1 MPVFVY
7 EARDNA
13 GQLKKDKID
22 APNMRM
28 ATQRLQEQ
36 KMTVINIK
44 EQSGGMAQA
53 DVLGWYQKFKKVNE
67 QALTVFSRQ
76 FATMINAGL
85 AMVRCLDILS
95 EQTEDKKLQQTLIQV
110 RRDVEGGSTLSNAL
124 AKPPT
129 VFSTLYISMVKA
141 GEMGGVLDEVL
152 ERLAGFMEK
161 DFALKKKVKS
171 ALTYPVVILV
181 MALGIVFFLVTY
193 ILPTFV
199 TLFEGMNL
207 ELPLPTRILIE
218 TTKAVRNPM
227 ILFPLIALLVVAG
240 VFINRYINTPLG
252 KKQYDLLKLNIPV
265 FGLLN
270 KKVAISRFCRTLG
283 TLLSSGV
290 PIMQALE
297 IVGKASGN
305 EIIAMTVGKIRES
318 IREGE
323 SIASPLGASGMFPPM
338 VTQMVAVGEETGNL
352 DAMLAKISDFYDT
365 EVEYLLSSLTSMLEP
380 IMIVGMGTIVGFIVV
395 SVFLPLYELIGDMAW
410 RSVRSNGKALP
421 AGGGFS
427 G

>member
-7 EARDNA
+7 EARDSS

-124 AKPPT
+124 SKHPT
-129 VFSTLYISMVKA
+129 VFSTLYTSMVKA

-161 DFALKKKVKS
+161 DYALKKKVKS
-171 ALTYPVVILV
+171 ALTYPVVILI

-207 ELPLPTRILIE
+207 ELPLPTRVLIG
-218 TTKAVRNPM
+218 TTKAIRNPV
-227 ILFPLIALLVVAG
+227 ILIPLIALGVVGG
-240 VFINRYINTPLG
+240 VFVNRYISTPLG
-252 KKQYDLLKLNIPV
+252 KKQYDLLKLNVPV

-305 EIIAMTVGKIRES
+305 EIIALTVGKIRES

-352 DAMLAKISDFYDT
+352 DAMLSKISDFYDT

-380 IMIVGMGTIVGFIVV
+380 IMIVGMGGIVGFIVV
-395 SVFLPLYELIGDMAW
+395 SVFLPLYQLIGNMA
-410 RSVRSNGKALP
+410 
-421 AGGGFS
+421 
-427 G
+427 

>member
-7 EARDNA
+7 EARDA
-13 GQLKKDKID
+13 TGQLKKDTIE
-22 APNMRM
+22 AQNVRL

-36 KMTVINIK
+36 RMTVIHIK
-44 EQSGGMAQA
+44 EKTSNVAQT
-53 DVLGWYQKFKKVNE
+53 DLLGWYQKIRKVNE

-95 EQTEDKKLQQTLIQV
+95 EQTEDKKLQQTLVQV

-124 AKPPT
+124 GKHPT

-161 DFALKKKVKS
+161 DFGLKKKVKS

-199 TLFEGMNL
+199 QLFEGMSL
-207 ELPLPTRILIE
+207 QLPLPTRILI
-218 TTKAVRNPM
+218 TITKGARNP
-227 ILFPLIALLVVAG
+227 IVLTVVGVLVVVG
-240 VFINRYINTPLG
+240 GILLNRYIQTPVG

-305 EIIAMTVGKIRES
+305 EIIAMTVSKVRES

-352 DAMLAKISDFYDT
+352 DAMLSKISDFYDT
-365 EVEYLLSSLTSMLEP
+365 EIKEKKSEK
-380 IMIVGMGTIVGFIVV
+380 F
-395 SVFLPLYELIGDMAW
+395 
-410 RSVRSNGKALP
+410 
-421 AGGGFS
+421 
-427 G
+427 

>member
-7 EARDNA
+7 EARDA
-13 GQLKKDKID
+13 DGQLRKDSVE

-44 EQSGGMAQA
+44 ARSGGVAQA
-53 DVLGWYQKFKKVNE
+53 DLMGWYQNLKKVNE

-95 EQTEDKKLQQTLIQV
+95 EQTEDKKLQQTLVQV
-110 RRDVEGGSTLSNAL
+110 RRDVEGGSTLSAAL
-124 AKPPT
+124 QKHPT
-129 VFSTLYISMVKA
+129 VFSTLYHSMVRA

-161 DFALKKKVKS
+161 DFALKKKVKA
-171 ALTYPVVILV
+171 ALTYPVVILI
-181 MALGIVFFLVTY
+181 MAMGIVFFLVTY

-199 TLFEGMNL
+199 QMFEGMNL
-207 ELPLPTRILIE
+207 QLPLPTRILIGS
-218 TTKAVRNPM
+218 TKAVRNPL
-227 ILFPLIALLVVAG
+227 ILFPAIGALVAG
-240 VFINRYINTPLG
+240 GFFLNRYIATPLG
-252 KKQYDLLKLNIPV
+252 RKQYDLMKLNVPV

-305 EIIAMTVGKIRES
+305 EIIALTVGKIRES

-352 DAMLAKISDFYDT
+352 DAMLSKIADFYDT

-380 IMIVGMGTIVGFIVV
+380 IMIVGMGLIVGFIVV
-395 SVFLPLYELIGDMAW
+395 SVFLPLYQVIGQM
-410 RSVRSNGKALP
+410 
-421 AGGGFS
+421 
-427 G
+427 

>member
-1 MPVFVY
+1 MPTFVY
-7 EARDNA
+7 EARDA
-13 GQLKKDKID
+13 TGQLRKDTIE
-22 APNMRM
+22 AANLRA

-36 KMTVINIK
+36 RMTVIQIK
-44 EQSGGMAQA
+44 AKAAGGGAEGLAGLLSRM
-53 DVLGWYQKFKKVNE
+53 KKVDE

-95 EQTEDKKLQQTLIQV
+95 EQTEDKKLKETLIQV
-110 RRDVEGGSTLSNAL
+110 RRDVEGGSTLSNSL
-124 AKPPT
+124 AKHPQ
-129 VFSTLYISMVKA
+129 VFSMLYISMVKA

-171 ALTYPVVILV
+171 ALTYPVVILL
-181 MALGIVFFLVTY
+181 MASGIVFFLVTY

-199 TLFEGMNL
+199 SLFEGMSL
-207 ELPLPTRILIE
+207 ALPLPTQILIAV
-218 TTKAVRNPM
+218 TKGARNPAVVIPAM
-227 ILFPLIALLVVAG
+227 ILLGLGLFAFNQYVKTPAG
-240 VFINRYINTPLG
+240 R
-252 KKQYDLLKLNIPV
+252 KQYDMMKLNIPV
-265 FGLLN
+265 FGMLN
-270 KKVAISRFCRTLG
+270 RKVSISRFCRTLG

-297 IVGKASGN
+297 IVGRASGN
-305 EIIAMTVGKIRES
+305 EIIAMTVTKVRES

-352 DAMLAKISDFYDT
+352 DAMLSKIADFYDT
-365 EVEYLLSSLTSMLEP
+365 EVEYMLASLTSMLEP
-380 IMIVGMGTIVGFIVV
+380 IMIVGMGGIVGFIVI
-395 SVFLPLYELIGDMAW
+395 SVFLPLYQLIG
-410 RSVRSNGKALP
+410 NI
-421 AGGGFS
+421 GG
-427 G
+427 

>member
-7 EARDNA
+7 EARDA
-13 GQLKKDKID
+13 SGQRVKDTIEAANRK
-22 APNMRM
+22 A

-36 KMTVINIK
+36 RLTIISLDEKA
-44 EQSGGMAQA
+44 GGAA
-53 DVLGWYQKFKKVNE
+53 GGDVGAFFDKFKRVNE

-95 EQTEDKKLQQTLIQV
+95 EQTEDKKLQTTLDQV
-110 RRDVEGGSTLSNAL
+110 RKDVEGGQTLSAAL
-124 AKPPT
+124 ARHPS

-152 ERLAGFMEK
+152 ERLSGFMEK
-161 DFALKKKVKS
+161 DFSLKKKVKS

-199 TLFEGMNL
+199 ELFKGMNL
-207 ELPLPTRILIE
+207 KLPLPTKILI
-218 TTKAVRNPM
+218 AVTEGARNPL
-227 ILFPLIALLVVAG
+227 IVGPALVLFVVTLVLLG
-240 VFINRYINTPLG
+240 RYINTPVG
-252 KKQYDLLKLNIPV
+252 RKQYDLLKLNIPV
-265 FGLLN
+265 FGLLT

-305 EIIAMTVGKIRES
+305 EIIAMTVTKVRES

-323 SIASPLGASGMFPPM
+323 SIASPLGASGLFPPM

-352 DAMLAKISDFYDT
+352 DAMLGKIADFYDT
-365 EVEYLLSSLTSMLEP
+365 EVEYLLASLTSMLEP
-380 IMIVGMGTIVGFIVV
+380 IMIVGMGGIVGFIVI
-395 SVFLPLYELIGDMAW
+395 SVFLPLYQLIG
-410 RSVRSNGKALP
+410 NLG
-421 AGGGFS
+421 
-427 G
+427 

>member
-1 MPVFVY
+1 MPVFQYV
-7 EARDNA
+7 ARDPS
-13 GQLKKDKID
+13 GQTKRDTLE
-22 APNMRM
+22 AQNLRM
-28 ATQRLQEQ
+28 ATQKLQE
-36 KMTVINIK
+36 MRYTVINITEK
-44 EQSGGMAQA
+44 STGVAQQ
-53 DVLGWYQKFKKVNE
+53 DVLGFLQQFQRVNE

-110 RRDVEGGSTLSNAL
+110 RRDVEGGATLSNSL
-124 AKPPT
+124 AKHPS
-129 VFSTLYISMVKA
+129 VFDTLYVSMVKA

-152 ERLAGFMEK
+152 ERLASFKEK
-161 DFALKKKVKS
+161 DYSLKKKVKS

-181 MALGIVFFLVTY
+181 MALGIVFFLVNF

-207 ELPLPTRILIE
+207 DLPLPTQILIGV
-218 TTKAVRNPM
+218 TKAAKDMRIM
-227 ILFPLIALLVVAG
+227 IPAFAILVAG
-240 VFINRYINTPLG
+240 IFALGNYIRTPVG
-252 KKQYDLLKLNIPV
+252 RKQYDLLKLNVPV
-265 FGLLN
+265 FGILN

-305 EIIAMTVGKIRES
+305 EIVALTVSKVRES

-352 DAMLAKISDFYDT
+352 DAMLSKIADFYDT
-365 EVEYLLSSLTSMLEP
+365 EVEYLLASLTSMLEP
-380 IMIVGMGTIVGFIVV
+380 IMIVGMGAIVGFIVI
-395 SVFLPLYELIGDMAW
+395 SVFLPLYQLIGSM
-410 RSVRSNGKALP
+410 G
-421 AGGGFS
+421 
-427 G
+427 

>member
-7 EARDNA
+7 EVRDA
-13 GQLKKDKID
+13 TGQLKRDTIE
-22 APNMRM
+22 AQNIRM

-36 KMTVINIK
+36 KFTVINIK
-44 EQSGGMAQA
+44 EKTTSVGQA
-53 DVLGWYQKFKKVNE
+53 DLMSWYQKMKKVNE
-67 QALTVFSRQ
+67 QALVVFSRQ

-110 RRDVEGGSTLSNAL
+110 RRDVEGGATLSNAL
-124 AKPPT
+124 QKHPT
-129 VFSTLYISMVKA
+129 VFSTLYTSMVKA

-152 ERLAGFMEK
+152 ERLASFMEK
-161 DFALKKKVKS
+161 DFGLKKKVKS

-181 MALGIVFFLVTY
+181 MALAIVFFLVTY

-199 TLFEGMNL
+199 SLFEGMNL
-207 ELPLPTRILIE
+207 TLPLPTKILIGV
-218 TTKAVRNPM
+218 TKGARNPIVVIPFM
-227 ILFPLIALLVVAG
+227 ILSVLG
-240 VFINRYINTPLG
+240 FIGLGRYIQTPYG

-305 EIIAMTVGKIRES
+305 EIIAMTVTKIRDS

-323 SIASPLGASGMFPPM
+323 SIATPLGSSGMFPPM

-352 DAMLAKISDFYDT
+352 DAMLSKISDFYDT

-380 IMIVGMGTIVGFIVV
+380 IMIVGMGGIVGFIVI
-395 SVFLPLYELIGDMAW
+395 SVFLPLYQLIGSM
-410 RSVRSNGKALP
+410 S
-421 AGGGFS
+421 
-427 G
+427 

>member
-1 MPVFVY
+1 MPTFVY
-7 EARDNA
+7 EARDPS
-13 GQLKKDKID
+13 GQLRKDTIE
-22 APNMRM
+22 AANLRA

-36 KMTVINIK
+36 RMTVIQIK
-44 EQSGGMAQA
+44 AKAAGAGA
-53 DVLGWYQKFKKVNE
+53 DGLAGLLSRMKKVDE

-95 EQTEDKKLQQTLIQV
+95 EQTEDKKLRDTLIQV
-110 RRDVEGGSTLSNAL
+110 RRDVEGGSTLSNSL
-124 AKPPT
+124 AKHPQ
-129 VFSTLYISMVKA
+129 VFSMLYISMVKA

-171 ALTYPVVILV
+171 ALTYPVVILC
-181 MALGIVFFLVTY
+181 MASGIVFFLVTY

-199 TLFEGMNL
+199 ALFEGMSL
-207 ELPLPTRILIE
+207 ALPLPTQILIAV
-218 TTKAVRNPM
+218 TKGARNPAVV
-227 ILFPLIALLVVAG
+227 IPVALLCGLGMFLMGQYVKTPAG
-240 VFINRYINTPLG
+240 R
-252 KKQYDLLKLNIPV
+252 KQYDMMKLNIPV

-270 KKVAISRFCRTLG
+270 RKVSISRFCRTLG

-297 IVGKASGN
+297 IVGRASGN
-305 EIIAMTVGKIRES
+305 EIIAMTVTKVRES

-323 SIASPLGASGMFPPM
+323 SIASPLGSSGMFPPM

-352 DAMLAKISDFYDT
+352 DAMLSKIADFYDT
-365 EVEYLLSSLTSMLEP
+365 EVEYMLASLTSMLEP
-380 IMIVGMGTIVGFIVV
+380 IMIVGMGGIVGFIVI
-395 SVFLPLYELIGDMAW
+395 SVFLPLYQLIG
-410 RSVRSNGKALP
+410 NI
-421 AGGGFS
+421 GG
-427 G
+427 

>member
-7 EARDNA
+7 EARDA
-13 GQLKKDKID
+13 TGQLKRDTIE
-22 APNMRM
+22 AQNLRV
-28 ATQRLQEQ
+28 ATQKLQEQ
-36 KMTVINIK
+36 KFTVINIR
-44 EQSGGMAQA
+44 ERTTTVASTDVMA
-53 DVLGWYQKFKKVNE
+53 WYQKLKKVNE

-110 RRDVEGGSTLSNAL
+110 RRDVEGGATLSNAL
-124 AKPPT
+124 GKHPT
-129 VFSTLYISMVKA
+129 VFSNLYTSMVKA

-152 ERLAGFMEK
+152 ERLANFMEK
-161 DFALKKKVKS
+161 DFSLKKKVKS

-181 MALGIVFFLVTY
+181 MAMFIVAFLVLY

-199 TLFEGMNL
+199 SLFENMNIP
-207 ELPLPTRILIE
+207 LPLPTKVLIVI
-218 TTKAVRNPM
+218 TKICTDWKYMVPFV
-227 ILFPLIALLVVAG
+227 ILVVGGSFALG
-240 VFINRYINTPLG
+240 RFVATPFG
-252 KKQYDLLKLNIPV
+252 KKQYDLLKLNVPV

-305 EIIAMTVGKIRES
+305 EIIAMTVTKIRES

-323 SIASPLGASGMFPPM
+323 SIASPLGSSGMFPPM

-352 DAMLAKISDFYDT
+352 DAMLSKISDFYDT

-380 IMIVGMGTIVGFIVV
+380 IMIVGMGGIVGFIVIA
-395 SVFLPLYELIGDMAW
+395 VFLPLYNLIGQ
-410 RSVRSNGKALP
+410 LH
-421 AGGGFS
+421 
-427 G
+427 

>member
-7 EARDNA
+7 EARDAA

-44 EQSGGMAQA
+44 EQAGGMAQA
-53 DVLGWYQKFKKVNE
+53 DVLGWYQKLKKVNE

-124 AKPPT
+124 AKHPT
-129 VFSTLYISMVKA
+129 VFSTLYTSMVKA

-181 MALGIVFFLVTY
+181 MAMGIVFFLVTY

-199 TLFEGMNL
+199 TLFEGMHL
-207 ELPLPTRILIE
+207 ELPLPTKILMG
-218 TTKAVRNPM
+218 TTKAVRNPV
-227 ILFPLIALLVVAG
+227 ILIPLIALLVVGG
-240 VFINRYINTPLG
+240 VLLNRYVSTPLG

-352 DAMLAKISDFYDT
+352 DAMLSKISDFYDT
-365 EVEYLLSSLTSMLEP
+365 EVEYLLASLTSMLEP
-380 IMIVGMGTIVGFIVV
+380 IMIVGMGGIVGFIVI
-395 SVFLPLYELIGDMAW
+395 SVFLPLYQLIGNM
-410 RSVRSNGKALP
+410 G
-421 AGGGFS
+421 
-427 G
+427 

>member
-1 MPVFVY
+1 MPVFAY
-7 EARDNA
+7 ESRDA
-13 GQLKKDKID
+13 GGEKVSGKIE
-22 APNMRM
+22 ASHRKA
-28 ATQRLQEQ
+28 ATQRLQE
-36 KMTVINIK
+36 KRLAIISLK
-44 EQSGGMAQA
+44 ELSGGAGGS
-53 DVLGWYQKFKKVNE
+53 DVGALLQKFKRVNE
-67 QALTVFSRQ
+67 QSLTVFSRQ

-95 EQTEDKKLQQTLIQV
+95 EQTEDKVLESTLDLV
-110 RRDVEGGSTLSNAL
+110 RRDVEAGQTLSAAL
-124 AKPPT
+124 ARHPQ

-152 ERLAGFMEK
+152 DRLAGFMEK

-199 TLFEGMNL
+199 ELFKGMNL
-207 ELPLPTRILIE
+207 ALPLPTRILITVTE
-218 TTKAVRNPM
+218 AARQPA
-227 ILFPLIALLVVAG
+227 IVVPTVVLCIVTCMG
-240 VFINRYINTPLG
+240 VAKYVQTPVG
-252 KKQYDLLKLNIPV
+252 RKQFDLLKLDIPV
-265 FGLLN
+265 FGVLT

-305 EIIAMTVGKIRES
+305 EIIAMTVTKVRES

-323 SIASPLGASGMFPPM
+323 SIASPLGASGLFPPM

-352 DAMLAKISDFYDT
+352 DAMLGKVADFYDT
-365 EVEYLLSSLTSMLEP
+365 EVEYLLASLTSMLEP
-380 IMIVGMGTIVGFIVV
+380 IMIVGMGGIVGFIVV
-395 SVFLPLYELIGDMAW
+395 SVFLPLYQLIG
-410 RSVRSNGKALP
+410 NI
-421 AGGGFS
+421 GG
-427 G
+427 

>member
-7 EARDNA
+7 EARDA
-13 GQLKKDKID
+13 TGQLKKDTIE
-22 APNMRM
+22 AQNVRL

-36 KMTVINIK
+36 RMTVIHIK
-44 EQSGGMAQA
+44 EKTSNVAQT
-53 DVLGWYQKFKKVNE
+53 DLLGWYQKIRKVNE

-95 EQTEDKKLQQTLIQV
+95 EQTEDKKLQQTLVQV

-124 AKPPT
+124 GKHPT

-161 DFALKKKVKS
+161 DFGLKKKVKS

-199 TLFEGMNL
+199 QLFEGMSL
-207 ELPLPTRILIE
+207 QLPLPTRILI
-218 TTKAVRNPM
+218 TITKGARNP
-227 ILFPLIALLVVAG
+227 IVLTVVGVLVVVG
-240 VFINRYINTPLG
+240 GILLNRYIQTPVG

-305 EIIAMTVGKIRES
+305 EIIAMTVSKVRES

-352 DAMLAKISDFYDT
+352 DAMLSKISDFYDT
-365 EVEYLLSSLTSMLEP
+365 EVEYLLASLTSMLEP
-380 IMIVGMGTIVGFIVV
+380 IMIVGMGGIVGFIVI
-395 SVFLPLYELIGDMAW
+395 SVFLPLYQLIG
-410 RSVRSNGKALP
+410 NLG
-421 AGGGFS
+421 
-427 G
+427 

>member
-7 EARDNA
+7 EARDATGEKVSGKVEASNRKA
-13 GQLKKDKID
+13 
-22 APNMRM
+22 

-36 KMTVINIK
+36 RMAIISLK
-44 EQSGGMAQA
+44 EVSGGVGGG
-53 DVLGWYQKFKKVNE
+53 DVGAFLDKFKKVNE

-95 EQTEDKKLQQTLIQV
+95 EQTEDKKLQSTLDQV
-110 RRDVEGGSTLSNAL
+110 RRDVEAGQTLSAAL
-124 AKPPT
+124 ARHPQ

-199 TLFEGMNL
+199 ELFKGMNL
-207 ELPLPTRILIE
+207 TLPLPTKILIGVTE
-218 TTKAVRNPM
+218 AARQPM
-227 ILFPLIALLVVAG
+227 IVIPSIVLLIG
-240 VFINRYINTPLG
+240 VGIGVGKYIQTPVG
-252 KKQYDLLKLNIPV
+252 SKQYDLLKLNIPV
-265 FGLLN
+265 FGILT
-270 KKVAISRFCRTLG
+270 KKVSISRFCRTLG

-305 EIIAMTVGKIRES
+305 EIIAMTVTKVRES

-323 SIASPLGASGMFPPM
+323 SIASPLGASGLFPPM

-352 DAMLAKISDFYDT
+352 DAMLGKIADFYDT
-365 EVEYLLSSLTSMLEP
+365 EVEYLLASLTSMLEP
-380 IMIVGMGTIVGFIVV
+380 IMIVGMGGIVGFIVI
-395 SVFLPLYELIGDMAW
+395 SVFLPLYQLIG
-410 RSVRSNGKALP
+410 NLG
-421 AGGGFS
+421 
-427 G
+427 

>member
-1 MPVFVY
+1 
-7 EARDNA
+7 
-13 GQLKKDKID
+13 
-22 APNMRM
+22 M

-36 KMTVINIK
+36 KFTVINIK
-44 EQSGGMAQA
+44 EKSASVGNTDIMS
-53 DVLGWYQKFKKVNE
+53 WYQKLKKVNE
-67 QALTVFSRQ
+67 QALVVFSRQ

-110 RRDVEGGSTLSNAL
+110 RRDVEGGATLSNAL
-124 AKPPT
+124 GKHPN
-129 VFSTLYISMVKA
+129 VFSTLYTSMVKA

-152 ERLAGFMEK
+152 ERLASFMEK
-161 DFALKKKVKS
+161 DFSLKKKVKS

-181 MALGIVFFLVTY
+181 MALAIVFFLVTY

-199 TLFEGMNL
+199 SLFEGMNL
-207 ELPLPTRILIE
+207 TLPLPTKILIGV
-218 TTKAVRNPM
+218 TKGARNPA
-227 ILFPLIALLVVAG
+227 IVIPVLGLVVAAFVG
-240 VFINRYINTPLG
+240 INRYVQTPYG
-252 KKQYDLLKLNIPV
+252 KRQYDLLKLNLPV

-270 KKVAISRFCRTLG
+270 KKVSISRFCRTLG

-305 EIIAMTVGKIRES
+305 EIIAMTVTKIRDS

-323 SIASPLGASGMFPPM
+323 SIATPLGSSGMFPPM

-352 DAMLAKISDFYDT
+352 DAMLSKISDFYDT
-365 EVEYLLSSLTSMLEP
+365 EVEYLLASLTSMLEP
-380 IMIVGMGTIVGFIVV
+380 IMIVGMGGIVGFIVI
-395 SVFLPLYELIGDMAW
+395 SVFLPLYQLIGSM
-410 RSVRSNGKALP
+410 S
-421 AGGGFS
+421 
-427 G
+427 

>member
-7 EARDNA
+7 EVRDA
-13 GQLKKDKID
+13 TGQLKRDTIE
-22 APNMRM
+22 AQNIRM

-36 KMTVINIK
+36 KFTVINIK
-44 EQSGGMAQA
+44 EKTTSVGQA
-53 DVLGWYQKFKKVNE
+53 DLMSWYQKLKKVNE
-67 QALTVFSRQ
+67 QALVVFSRQ

-110 RRDVEGGSTLSNAL
+110 RRDVEGGATLSNAL
-124 AKPPT
+124 QKHPT
-129 VFSTLYISMVKA
+129 VFSTLYTSMVKA

-152 ERLAGFMEK
+152 ERLASFMEK
-161 DFALKKKVKS
+161 DFSLKKKVKS
-171 ALTYPVVILV
+171 ALTYPVVILI
-181 MALGIVFFLVTY
+181 MALAIVFFLVTY

-199 TLFEGMNL
+199 SLFEGMNL
-207 ELPLPTRILIE
+207 TLPLPTKILIGL
-218 TTKAVRNPM
+218 TKGARNPIVVIPFM
-227 ILFPLIALLVVAG
+227 ILSVLG
-240 VFINRYINTPLG
+240 FIGLGRYVQTPYG

-305 EIIAMTVGKIRES
+305 EIIAMTVTKIRDS

-323 SIASPLGASGMFPPM
+323 SIATPLGSSGMFPPM

-352 DAMLAKISDFYDT
+352 DAMLSKISDFYDT

-380 IMIVGMGTIVGFIVV
+380 IMIVGMGGIVGFIVI
-395 SVFLPLYELIGDMAW
+395 SVFLPLYQLIGSM
-410 RSVRSNGKALP
+410 S
-421 AGGGFS
+421 
-427 G
+427 

>member
-7 EARDNA
+7 EARDA
-13 GQLKKDKID
+13 SGQRVKDTIEAANRK
-22 APNMRM
+22 A

-36 KMTVINIK
+36 RLTIISLDEKA
-44 EQSGGMAQA
+44 GGAA
-53 DVLGWYQKFKKVNE
+53 GGDVGAFFDRFKKVNE

-95 EQTEDKKLQQTLIQV
+95 EQTEDKKLQATLDQV
-110 RRDVEGGSTLSNAL
+110 RKDVEGGQTLSAAL
-124 AKPPT
+124 ARHPS

-161 DFALKKKVKS
+161 DFSLKKKVKS

-199 TLFEGMNL
+199 ELFKGMNL
-207 ELPLPTRILIE
+207 KLPLPTKILIAITE
-218 TTKAVRNPM
+218 GARNPM
-227 ILFPLIALLVVAG
+227 IMIPALGLFVVTIVLLG
-240 VFINRYINTPLG
+240 RYINTPVG
-252 KKQYDLLKLNIPV
+252 RKQYDLLKLNIPV
-265 FGLLN
+265 FGLLT

-305 EIIAMTVGKIRES
+305 EIIAMTVTKVRES

-323 SIASPLGASGMFPPM
+323 SIASPLGASGLFPPM

-352 DAMLAKISDFYDT
+352 DAMLGKIADFYDT
-365 EVEYLLSSLTSMLEP
+365 EVEYLLASLTSMLEP
-380 IMIVGMGTIVGFIVV
+380 IMIVGMGGIVGFIVI
-395 SVFLPLYELIGDMAW
+395 SVFLPLYQLIG
-410 RSVRSNGKALP
+410 NLG
-421 AGGGFS
+421 
-427 G
+427 

>member
-7 EARDNA
+7 EARDA
-13 GQLKKDKID
+13 TGQLRKDTIE
-22 APNMRM
+22 AQNVRM

-36 KMTVINIK
+36 KMTVIHIK
-44 EQSGGMAQA
+44 EKSANVAQT
-53 DVLGWYQKFKKVNE
+53 DLLGWYQKMRKVNE

-95 EQTEDKKLQQTLIQV
+95 EQTEDKKLQQVLVQV

-124 AKPPT
+124 GKHPT

-161 DFALKKKVKS
+161 DFSLKKKVKS

-199 TLFEGMNL
+199 TLFEGMSL
-207 ELPLPTRILIE
+207 KLPLPTQILIGI
-218 TTKAVRNPM
+218 TKGARNPAIFIPCM
-227 ILFPLIALLVVAG
+227 ALVVIG
-240 VFINRYINTPLG
+240 GFFLNRYIQTPVG

-305 EIIAMTVGKIRES
+305 EIIAMTVTKIRES

-352 DAMLAKISDFYDT
+352 DAMLSKISDFYDT
-365 EVEYLLSSLTSMLEP
+365 EVEYLLASLTSMLEP
-380 IMIVGMGTIVGFIVV
+380 IMIVGMGGIVGFIVI
-395 SVFLPLYELIGDMAW
+395 SVFLPLYQLIG
-410 RSVRSNGKALP
+410 NLG
-421 AGGGFS
+421 
-427 G
+427 

>member
-7 EARDNA
+7 EARDQN
-13 GQLKKDKID
+13 GQIKKDQIKAANI
-22 APNMRM
+22 RM
-28 ATQRLQEQ
+28 AQ
-36 KMTVINIK
+36 KMVQQELKLTIIK
-44 EQSGGMAQA
+44 MEQRSGSGDGDIMAWLSSLKGV
-53 DVLGWYQKFKKVNE
+53 DE

-95 EQTEDKKLQQTLIQV
+95 EQTEDKKLQQTLVQV
-110 RRDVEGGSTLSNAL
+110 RRDVEGGSTLSSAL
-124 AKPPT
+124 QKHSD
-129 VFSTLYISMVKA
+129 VFSALYYSMVKA

-152 ERLAGFMEK
+152 DRLAGFMEK
-161 DFALKKKVKS
+161 DFALKKKVKA

-199 TLFEGMNL
+199 SLFEGMNL
-207 ELPLPTRILIE
+207 QLPLPTRILIGL
-218 TTKAVRNPM
+218 TKMARNPVF
-227 ILFPLIALLVVAG
+227 LLIFFGLGGAALWGLKM
-240 VFINRYINTPLG
+240 YINTPPG
-252 KKQYDLLKLNIPV
+252 RKQFDNLKLQLPV

-305 EIIAMTVGKIRES
+305 EVIADTVTRIRDS

-323 SIASPLGASGMFPPM
+323 SIAAPLGASGMFPPM

-352 DAMLAKISDFYDT
+352 DAMLSKIADFYDT

-380 IMIVGMGTIVGFIVV
+380 IMIVGMGAIVGFIVV
-395 SVFLPLYELIGDMAW
+395 SVFLPLYQLVGSMA
-410 RSVRSNGKALP
+410 
-421 AGGGFS
+421 
-427 G
+427 

>member
-7 EARDNA
+7 EARDA
-13 GQLKKDKID
+13 TGQLRRDTIE
-22 APNMRM
+22 APNVRA
-28 ATQRLQEQ
+28 ATQKLQESRY
-36 KMTVINIK
+36 TVINIK
-44 EQSGGMAQA
+44 EKAVSGSQTDVMA
-53 DVLGWYQKFKKVNE
+53 WYQKLRKVNE

-124 AKPPT
+124 GKHPT
-129 VFSTLYISMVKA
+129 IFSTLYISMVKA

-152 ERLAGFMEK
+152 ERLANFMEK
-161 DFALKKKVKS
+161 DFSLKKKVKS
-171 ALTYPVVILV
+171 ALTYPCVILV

-199 TLFEGMNL
+199 SLFEGMNL
-207 ELPLPTRILIE
+207 TLPLPTKILMMI
-218 TTKAVRNPM
+218 TKGAKNPWVVFPALG
-227 ILFPLIALLVVAG
+227 LFVLGGFA
-240 VFINRYINTPLG
+240 FNRYIQTPFG
-252 KKQYDLLKLNIPV
+252 RKQYDLLRLNIPV

-305 EIIAMTVGKIRES
+305 EIIALTVGKIRES

-323 SIASPLGASGMFPPM
+323 SIASPLGSSGMFPPM

-352 DAMLAKISDFYDT
+352 DAMLSKISDFYDT
-365 EVEYLLSSLTSMLEP
+365 EVEYMLASLTSMLEP
-380 IMIVGMGTIVGFIVV
+380 IMIVGMGGIVGFIVI
-395 SVFLPLYELIGDMAW
+395 SVFLPLYQLIGT
-410 RSVRSNGKALP
+410 LH
-421 AGGGFS
+421 
-427 G
+427 

>member
-7 EARDNA
+7 EARDA
-13 GQLKKDKID
+13 TGQLKKDTIE
-22 APNMRM
+22 AQNVRL

-36 KMTVINIK
+36 RMTVIHIK
-44 EQSGGMAQA
+44 EKTSNVAQT
-53 DVLGWYQKFKKVNE
+53 DLLGWYQKIRKVNE

-95 EQTEDKKLQQTLIQV
+95 EQTEDKKLQQTLVQV

-124 AKPPT
+124 GKHPT

-161 DFALKKKVKS
+161 DFGLKKKVKS

-199 TLFEGMNL
+199 QLFEGMSL
-207 ELPLPTRILIE
+207 QLPLPTRILIAI
-218 TTKAVRNPM
+218 TKGARNPIVLTVVGVLVIVGG
-227 ILFPLIALLVVAG
+227 IL
-240 VFINRYINTPLG
+240 INRYIQTPVG

-305 EIIAMTVGKIRES
+305 EIIAMTVSKVRES

-352 DAMLAKISDFYDT
+352 DAMLSKISDFYDT
-365 EVEYLLSSLTSMLEP
+365 EVEYLLASLTSMLEP
-380 IMIVGMGTIVGFIVV
+380 IMIVGMGGIVGFIVI
-395 SVFLPLYELIGDMAW
+395 SVFLPLYQLIG
-410 RSVRSNGKALP
+410 NLG
-421 AGGGFS
+421 
-427 G
+427 

>member
-7 EARDNA
+7 EARDSS

-44 EQSGGMAQA
+44 EQSGGVAQA

-124 AKPPT
+124 SKHPT
-129 VFSTLYISMVKA
+129 VFSTLYTSMVKA

-161 DFALKKKVKS
+161 DYALKKKVKS
-171 ALTYPVVILV
+171 ALTYPVVILI

-207 ELPLPTRILIE
+207 ELPLPTRVLIG
-218 TTKAVRNPM
+218 TTKAVRNPV
-227 ILFPLIALLVVAG
+227 ILIPLIALGVVGG
-240 VFINRYINTPLG
+240 VFVNRYISTPLG
-252 KKQYDLLKLNIPV
+252 KKQYDLLKLNVPV

-305 EIIAMTVGKIRES
+305 EIIALTVGKIRES

-352 DAMLAKISDFYDT
+352 DAMLSKISDFYDT

-380 IMIVGMGTIVGFIVV
+380 IMIVGMGGIVGFIVV
-395 SVFLPLYELIGDMAW
+395 SVFLPLYQLIGNMA
-410 RSVRSNGKALP
+410 
-421 AGGGFS
+421 
-427 G
+427 

>member
-1 MPVFVY
+1 MPVFTY
-7 EARDNA
+7 EARDA
-13 GQLKKDKID
+13 TGQLRKDTIE
-22 APNMRM
+22 AANVRM

-36 KMTVINIK
+36 KMTVIHIK
-44 EQSGGMAQA
+44 EKSSSVAETDLLA
-53 DVLGWYQKFKKVNE
+53 WFDKIRKVNE

-95 EQTEDKKLQQTLIQV
+95 EQTEDKKLQAVLVQV

-124 AKPPT
+124 AKHPS

-161 DFALKKKVKS
+161 DFGLKKKVKS

-199 TLFEGMNL
+199 QLFEGMSL
-207 ELPLPTRILIE
+207 QLPLPTQILIMI
-218 TTKAVRNPM
+218 TKGARNPAVM
-227 ILFPLIALLVVAG
+227 IPVLALCVIGGFFL
-240 VFINRYINTPLG
+240 NRYIQTPVG
-252 KKQYDLLKLNIPV
+252 RKQYDLLKLNIPV

-305 EIIAMTVGKIRES
+305 EIIAMTVQKIRES

-352 DAMLAKISDFYDT
+352 DAMLGKISDFYDT
-365 EVEYLLSSLTSMLEP
+365 EVEYLLASLTSMLEP
-380 IMIVGMGTIVGFIVV
+380 IMIVGMGGIVGFIVI
-395 SVFLPLYELIGDMAW
+395 SVFLPLYQLIG
-410 RSVRSNGKALP
+410 NLG
-421 AGGGFS
+421 
-427 G
+427 